1 MIPRLSPFREQT
13 LHDLAALISNDT
25 KDVETF
31 YYKQVLDHF
40 NYRPESYN
48 TFDQRYLINFKYW
61 GGANSS
67 APILVYLGA
76 ESSIDGYPNGIGFL
90 SENAATFKA
99 LLVYIEHRYYGKSVP
114 FKSRE
119 EAFKNASTLGYF
131 NSAQALA
138 DYAEVLIDIK
148 KTLQAQNSPI
158 VVIGGSYGGMLASW
172 FRLKYPHMAIG
183 ALASSAPI
191 LYFDDITPPN
201 AYMDVVSRGFKEVS
215 ETCYETILNSWSEID
230 KVASQPNGLSILS
243 QRFNTCYPLNQS
255 FELSNYLENMY
266 TAAAQYNHPP
276 EYPVTVICNG
286 IDEASFG
293 NNILDKIYSGVV
305 AQKGNGTCK
314 INSPTNISETSVGW
328 EWQTCSEMV
337 MPFGIG
343 NDTMFQPY
351 PFNLKRFV
359 EKCRKE
365 YDVLPRPHWITTY
378 YGGHNIKLVL
388 QRFGSNIIFSNG
400 LKDPYSSSGVLND
413 LSDSI
418 VAIQTINGSHC
429 LDILQ
434 SKQSDPGWLIE
445 QRKKEVEIIQG
456 WIAQYY
462 IDLGALYGAPKLQ
475 NN

>member
-1 MIPRLSPFREQT
+1 
-13 LHDLAALISNDT
+13 
-25 KDVETF
+25 
-31 YYKQVLDHF
+31 
-40 NYRPESYN
+40 
-48 TFDQRYLINFKYW
+48 
-61 GGANSS
+61 
-67 APILVYLGA
+67 
-76 ESSIDGYPNGIGFL
+76 
-90 SENAATFKA
+90 
-99 LLVYIEHRYYGKSVP
+99 
-114 FKSRE
+114 
-119 EAFKNASTLGYF
+119 
-131 NSAQALA
+131 
-138 DYAEVLIDIK
+138 
-148 KTLQAQNSPI
+148 
-158 VVIGGSYGGMLASW
+158 
-172 FRLKYPHMAIG
+172 MAIG

-276 EYPVTVICNG
+276 EYPVTVIC
-286 IDEASFG
+286 
-293 NNILDKIYSGVV
+293 VV

-388 QRFGSNIIFSNG
+388 QKFGSNIIFSNG

-418 VAIQTINGSHC
+418 VAIQTNNGSHC
-429 LDILQ
+429 LDILP